1 MHWEVGKYFD
11 RSDQKKDCPTHQVLV
26 FGLMSSIIAFTTSVV
41 VAFPQRSGVW
51 NWKKCH
57 MTDAIVFFLI
67 YKQLNDDGF
76 IDAMVVKI

>member
-51 NWKKCH
+51 N
-57 MTDAIVFFLI
+57 
-67 YKQLNDDGF
+67 
-76 IDAMVVKI
+76 